1 MGAMANIDID
11 LQELLAVID
20 TMQADGYTLTELDS
34 LDDLDARAIL
44 LSRLTGL
51 GWITP
56 TERQAAR
63 DSFDKG
69 DGQRLL
75 AILGGQQVV

>member
-1 MGAMANIDID
+1 MGAMARIDID

-69 DGQRLL
+69 DGRRLL